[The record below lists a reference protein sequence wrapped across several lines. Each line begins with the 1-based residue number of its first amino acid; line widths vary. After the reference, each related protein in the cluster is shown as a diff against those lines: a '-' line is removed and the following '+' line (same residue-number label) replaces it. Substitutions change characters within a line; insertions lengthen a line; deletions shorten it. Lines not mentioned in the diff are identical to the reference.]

1 MVFREDIGNIT
12 QSQVFKK
19 YFKWTVANFLSFLHD
34 RDTHIISPTFQF
46 QCQQCVLELQT
57 SEYDKWIGIRCWISP
72 KSYLNRVRMG
82 VLAPDCEEYR
92 SFAVEHR
99 DDDPM
104 CHLYEQQ
111 RCIEKSEL
119 YRVLHSGQLK
129 VFFEIVQE
137 DSESLVTTDSFDGK

>member
-34 RDTHIISPTFQF
+34 RDTHIVSPTFQF
-46 QCQQCVLELQT
+46 QCQQCVLELKT
-57 SEYDKWIGIRCWISP
+57 SECDKWIGIRCWISP

-82 VLAPDCEEYR
+82 VRAPDSEEYM
-92 SFAVEHR
+92 SYNVEQR
-99 DDDPM
+99 DDDPI

-111 RCIEKSEL
+111 HFIEKSEL
-119 YRVLHSGQLK
+119 YRVLHAGQLK
-129 VFFEIVQE
+129 VFLEILQE
-137 DSESLVTTDSFDGK
+137 DSERDVIIDACDGK